1 MNKMLATT
9 ADARYQPGIQMIA
22 ENANL
27 STQVRELERRLE
39 FYKNIWGQVCDENE
53 HLRVLLAEE
62 RRESARA
69 RAEGA
74 RAERRAHDPYIARI
88 RARIERER
96 PLSRNCTRRTSS
108 RV

>member
-1 MNKMLATT
+1 MNKILATT
-9 ADARYQPGIQMIA
+9 ADARYQPGIQMIE

-27 STQVRELERRLE
+27 SAQVRALEQRVE
-39 FYKNIWGQVCDENE
+39 FYKKMWSRTCDENDR
-53 HLRVLLAEE
+53 LRELLAEE

-88 RARIERER
+88 RARIECER
-96 PLSRNCTRRTSS
+96 PLSRNYTRRTSS
-108 RV
+108 RA